1 VYACMYVCIYVY
13 TYTYIYLKTTSER
26 RGCQF
31 VAEQEREKEKCY
43 NLIMISIFL
52 KCEKSNY
59 DINKYISWMVV
70 VPAFNPSIQEVDTGR
85 VQSQLGL
92 QSSETARAIQW
103 NLS

>member
-1 VYACMYVCIYVY
+1 MPEILVFVHKILSITVHNGNIVAIAFIRTAV
-13 TYTYIYLKTTSER
+13 TTCKKPSR
-26 RGCQF
+26 S
-31 VAEQEREKEKCY
+31 
-43 NLIMISIFL
+43 ISIFL